1 MSLTMSFDV
10 QLATEIGLNEAIILQ
25 SIGYWVLRNRANE
38 KNIYD
43 GKAWSYNSMKAFG
56 EQFPFL
62 TKRQIEYTLT
72 KLQKDGLIE
81 TGNYNRM
88 AFDRT
93 KWYTL
98 TEKGEMLLTKSTHC
112 ISQNEGIREQQNVK
126 SDFTKCGNEISQ
138 NVVTNTNI
146 YQYIPSIKKEIYKEK
161 VEDDV
166 PDLELDEKT
175 KDKKSKKKAYG
186 EYKKVLL
193 TDEELERLKAEFPTN
208 WQEWIDRVDGYCAQ
222 NGKQYKNFLAT
233 IRNWAR
239 RDKERGS
246 NVGGN
251 GKRYEK
257 PRVGETVEEGGRF
270 VNDFMG
276 RLRQR
281 YAERGV
287 TISG

>member
-10 QLATEIGLNEAIILQ
+10 QLATEIGLNEAILLQ
-25 SIGYWVLRNRANE
+25 SIGYWTFRNRANE

-43 GKAWSYNSMKAFG
+43 GKAWSYNSMKAFA

-62 TKRQIEYTLT
+62 TKRQIEYTLN
-72 KLQKDGLIE
+72 KLHKDGLIE

-98 TEKGEMLLTKSTHC
+98 TEKGEMLLTKSTLC
-112 ISQNEGIREQQNVK
+112 ISQNEGNREQQNVK

-146 YQYIPSIKKEIYKEK
+146 YHIDTNNNKKEIYKEK
-161 VEDDV
+161 
-166 PDLELDEKT
+166 DEPSKP
-175 KDKKSKKKAYG
+175 KKKAYG

-193 TDEELERLKAEFPTN
+193 TDEELEKLKTEFPN
-208 WQEWIDRVDGYCAQ
+208 DWQDWIDRVDGYCAQ
-222 NGKQYKNFLAT
+222 NGKRYTNYLAT

-239 RDKERGS
+239 KDKANGEIQRPLVKAPQGKVRG
-246 NVGGN
+246 
-251 GKRYEK
+251 RYEF
-257 PRVGETVEEGGRF
+257 ESDE
-270 VNDFMG
+270 
-276 RLRQR
+276 RLDEFLKMWGDR
-281 YAERGV
+281 
-287 TISG
+287 